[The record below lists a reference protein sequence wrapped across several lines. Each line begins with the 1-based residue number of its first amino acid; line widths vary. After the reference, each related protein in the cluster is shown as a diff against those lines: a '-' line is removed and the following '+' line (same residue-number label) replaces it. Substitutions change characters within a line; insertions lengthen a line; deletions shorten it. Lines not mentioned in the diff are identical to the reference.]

1 MRQIAAIFVP
11 FVLNAG
17 HQQNQLSI

>member
-11 FVLNAG
+11 FVLNAD